1 MADTDTNQTEGGKEE
16 TLITHLLELRDRLL
30 RGILSVLVFFII
42 LAPFANTLY
51 EVLASPLM
59 SALPE
64 GNTMISTEP
73 HGPFFVPFK
82 FAFACAFALAV
93 PYLLY
98 QLWAFVA
105 PGLYKSEKRLVV
117 PLLLSSSLLFY
128 LGILFAY
135 FAVFPIIFQFFANT
149 APEGVAVMTDINSY
163 LNFVIKLF
171 FAFGVAFEVPV
182 ATVLVVHMGITDERS
197 LAKKRPYIIVAAFV
211 VGMLLTPPDI
221 FSQTL
226 LALPVWVLFE
236 LGLYCCRFMKNR
248 TQTPALNWKMPE
260 FKWRCRNLNGRC
272 RNLNGR
278 CRHSNGRS
286 RHLNGR
292 NSVRPMTFNL
302 SGRHWLHP
310 VRVPGAGD
318 AGRGTQ
324 GSLKYGN
331 CFRPGVSGPIRTA
344 G

>member
-248 TQTPALNWKMPE
+248 KQMPTLEWKKPTFKWKKPE
-260 FKWRCRNLNGRC
+260 FKWKK
-272 RNLNGR
+272 
-278 CRHSNGRS
+278 
-286 RHLNGR
+286 
-292 NSVRPMTFNL
+292 PTFK
-302 SGRHWLHP
+302 WKKP
-310 VRVPGAGD
+310 TFKWKKP
-318 AGRGTQ
+318 TFKWKKQ
-324 GSLKYGN
+324 
-331 CFRPGVSGPIRTA
+331 RTSDDV
-344 G
+344 